1 MKDFGPTQMLLDD
14 PEMVL
19 GEQNKNIIK
28 FGTSLALSQGRQI
41 GKISLEDEY
50 TDLDN
55 REREFCLSK
64 GISCKDFKTVKH
76 KILFEQAKNAAIS

>member
-1 MKDFGPTQMLLDD
+1 MLLED

-19 GEQNKNIIK
+19 GEHNKVLLLK
-28 FGTSLALSQGRQI
+28 GTSLARSERAG

-50 TDLDN
+50 SNLDN

-64 GISCKDFKTVKH
+64 GISCRDFYQVKH
-76 KILFEQAKNAAIS
+76 KIFLEQAKNVAIA